1 MKSLEYDLC
10 IVGGGLSGLSVAS
23 FVGHQR
29 PELRLLVLEQA
40 TTPGGA
46 ITTYNESGYL
56 AEWGPHGFLDNCAES
71 RHLVELAGL
80 QHAVTTAPLSRF
92 VRYLCLNGRLQC
104 IPQKPLRILREPL
117 MPWKAKLRILADL
130 WKKPLP
136 GEPTVAQW
144 VEHRFGKALLP
155 FADAVYTGTYAGD
168 IHRLKIDAVMPG
180 VRGLEQKHGS
190 VIRGVLQARR
200 EARKHGKNSRKGL
213 PAMTSF
219 KDGMAMLPQRL
230 AADLVEQGS
239 LAFGNRVLA
248 LARVEQGWR
257 VIMEQGE
264 VICRHLVLALPVN
277 QGLALVAA
285 ALPSMPPPLP
295 AIPEARILSVLLG
308 FDTRA
313 GIPFGFGY
321 LAPEQEARF
330 ALGALFSSHMFPGR
344 APEGHHLVE
353 ALVGGRRHP
362 ERLDLS
368 DNQLIT
374 EVCRDL
380 GRLMD
385 LPAPSFATVLRSQ
398 SGIPQLEAG
407 YEDLLAW
414 RRQVHAV
421 HPDLHLCGF
430 GWKGIGIN
438 DMVKEAA
445 RVAAELCTHGVGGE
459 STEVKG
465 VYF

>member
-1 MKSLEYDLC
+1 MKSLQYDLC

-23 FVGHQR
+23 FVGNRR
-29 PELRLLVLEQA
+29 PELCRLVLEQA
-40 TTPGGA
+40 TSPGGA

-56 AEWGPHGFLDNCAES
+56 AEWGPHGFLDNCEES
-71 RHLVELAGL
+71 RSLIELAGL
-80 QHAVTTAPLSRF
+80 QHAVTTAPLSQF
-92 VRYLCLNGRLQC
+92 VRYVCLNGRLQC

-117 MPWKAKLRILADL
+117 MPWRGKLRILADL

-144 VEHRFGKALLP
+144 VKHRFGKDLLP

-168 IHRLKIDAVMPG
+168 IDRLKIDAVMPG

-190 VIRGVLQARR
+190 VIRGALRAKR
-200 EARKHGKNSRKGL
+200 EARRHEKSRKGL

-219 KDGMAMLPQRL
+219 NGGMAMLPQHL
-230 AADLVEQGS
+230 AAALAEQGS
-239 LAFGNRVLA
+239 LACGNRVHGLV
-248 LARVEQGWR
+248 REEQGWR
-257 VIMEQGE
+257 VLMEQGE
-264 VICRHLVLALPVN
+264 VSCRQLVLALPVN

-285 ALPSMPPPLP
+285 ALPAMPPPLP

-308 FDTRA
+308 FDKRA
-313 GIPFGFGY
+313 RIPFGFGY
-321 LAPEQEARF
+321 LAPEREARF
-330 ALGALFSSHMFPGR
+330 TLGALFSSHMFPGR

-362 ERLDLS
+362 ERLNLND
-368 DNQLIT
+368 DQLIT

-380 GRLMD
+380 GQLME
-385 LPAPSFATVLRSQ
+385 LPPPTFATVLRPRSA
-398 SGIPQLEAG
+398 IPQLEAG
-407 YEDLLAW
+407 YIDLLAW
-414 RRQVHAV
+414 RQQLHAV
-421 HPDLHLCGF
+421 HADLHLCGF

-445 RVAAELCTHGVGGE
+445 RVAREICTHGAAGE

>member
-1 MKSLEYDLC
+1 MKSLQYDLC

-29 PELRLLVLEQA
+29 PEVRRLVLEQA

-71 RHLVELAGL
+71 RRLVELAGL
-80 QHAVTTAPLSRF
+80 QHAVTTAPLGRF
-92 VRYLCLNGRLQC
+92 VRYVCLNGRLQC

-117 MPWKAKLRILADL
+117 MPWKGKLRILADL

-144 VEHRFGKALLP
+144 VEHRFGKDLLP

-168 IHRLKIDAVMPG
+168 IDRLKIDAVMPG
-180 VRGLEQKHGS
+180 VRELEHKHGS
-190 VIRGVLQARR
+190 VIRGVWQARR
-200 EARKHGKNSRKGL
+200 EAKRRESTGRKGL

-219 KDGMAMLPQRL
+219 NGGMAMLPQHL
-230 AADLVEQGS
+230 AADLSEQGC
-239 LAFGNRVLA
+239 LAFGNQVQGLVRDK
-248 LARVEQGWR
+248 QGWR
-257 VIMEQGE
+257 VLMEQGE
-264 VICRHLVLALPVN
+264 IICRHLVLALPVN

-285 ALPSMPPPLP
+285 ALPSLPPPLP

-313 GIPFGFGY
+313 CIPFGFGY

-330 ALGALFSSHMFPGR
+330 TLGALFSSHMFPGR

-368 DNQLIT
+368 DDQLIT

-380 GRLMD
+380 GQLMD
-385 LPAPSFATVLRSQ
+385 LPPPSFATVLRPR

-407 YEDLLAW
+407 YSNLLAW
-414 RRQVHAV
+414 RQQLHAA

-445 RVAAELCTHGVGGE
+445 RVAEEICTHGVAGE